1 MDNFILPHLDEMQH
15 EDERTDTPYF
25 AIALASVT
33 LRAEAVSLGFLCSFL
48 LLLLSPLFGSCSV
61 GMSNTSAMQ
70 LSASGTAVTQ
80 YN

>member
-33 LRAEAVSLGFLCSFL
+33 LRAEAVSLDFFVPFFCFSFL
-48 LLLLSPLFGSCSV
+48 LSLE
-61 GMSNTSAMQ
+61 AAQ
-70 LSASGTAVTQ
+70 
-80 YN
+80 